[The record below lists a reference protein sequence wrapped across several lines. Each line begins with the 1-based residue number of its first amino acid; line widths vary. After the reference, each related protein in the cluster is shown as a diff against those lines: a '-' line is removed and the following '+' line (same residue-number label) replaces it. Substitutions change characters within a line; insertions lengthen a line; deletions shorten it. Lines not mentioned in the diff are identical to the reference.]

1 MIVHA
6 LHDIYAISIDATVSE
21 QGVIT
26 GMNNL
31 TDIADAILC
40 IALAAYAI
48 YRYLKKDK
56 NLEQIV
62 SLWNHKWGKDS
73 IQAIKQ

>member
-1 MIVHA
+1 MKKTSSKFSPWVR
-6 LHDIYAISIDATVSE
+6 
-21 QGVIT
+21 
-26 GMNNL
+26 
-31 TDIADAILC
+31 ILC

-62 SLWNHKWGKDS
+62 SLWNRKWGKES